1 VLTTDDFEKTHWHD
15 NAIHAF
21 RIVEGG
27 DGCSGELILD
37 IDFILEWLA
46 PVENAFSFRVAPA
59 DLTFHEVTD
68 LVVSINYASA
78 TAATQPMTIY
88 EIRREAITY
97 PSGHKSFKWN
107 IEINWPP
114 KAFISFQSVGFTQS
128 LRMEPVTSGAQYLL
142 ATERKQ

>member
-1 VLTTDDFEKTHWHD
+1 MHWHD

-21 RIVEGG
+21 RIREGE

-46 PVENAFSFRVAPA
+46 PVEHSFNFRIAPA

-68 LVVSINYASA
+68 LVVSIDYASA
-78 TAATQPMTIY
+78 TAATQPMTIH
-88 EIRREAITY
+88 EIRREAISY
-97 PSGHKSFKWN
+97 PNGHRSFKWN

-114 KAFISFQSVGFTQS
+114 KGLISFQSIGFTQS
-128 LRMEPVTSGAQYLL
+128 LRMEPVVSGAQYLQ
-142 ATERKQ
+142 AAERKQ